1 MLRRALSAAEKGF
14 QTGQQRA
21 YLDCSRDIADLGQS
35 FYALNSV
42 GSIIV

>member
-1 MLRRALSAAEKGF
+1 MLRRGLSAAGEGL
-14 QTGQQRA
+14 QTGQERA

-42 GSIIV
+42 CSIVV